1 MPYTKHGH
9 WYGLGAPAAPQPRL
23 VVRCGGPHLCTD
35 CALEAQLGDPDSV
48 GRPQMPLSVGGSP
61 DDVARL
67 MAMLRVV
74 GQFGHRLGRI
84 CDDAL
89 EGLAAAPASAAA
101 DTEARQRV
109 DDPPEDPGG

>member
-1 MPYTKHGH
+1 
-9 WYGLGAPAAPQPRL
+9 
-23 VVRCGGPHLCTD
+23 
-35 CALEAQLGDPDSV
+35 
-48 GRPQMPLSVGGSP
+48 MPLSVGASP

-67 MAMLRVV
+67 TAMLRVV
-74 GQFGHRLGRI
+74 GTFGHRLGRI
-84 CDDAL
+84 CDDAITAL